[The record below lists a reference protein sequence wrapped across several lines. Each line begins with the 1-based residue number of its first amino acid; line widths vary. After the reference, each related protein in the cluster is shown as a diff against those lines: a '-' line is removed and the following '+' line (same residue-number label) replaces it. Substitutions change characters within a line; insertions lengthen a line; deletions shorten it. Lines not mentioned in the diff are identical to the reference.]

1 VTIGD
6 ESGLPGDEVGAA
18 VTWAIDT
25 LLADM
30 RRRGGMQAQG

>member
-1 VTIGD
+1 LTIGD
-6 ESGLPGDEVGAA
+6 ASGLPGKEVRAA